1 MTNGKSSLVI
11 FCYFHSY
18 VAYTWQNLALHVMAD
33 CDVDRVSLVQLVDV
47 DREVVLIVTDALS
60 FAYTILIYQLTVYSI
75 SLACAGHMLVVVVDV
90 LLHDEGKSHERI
102 ISRDAEPQ
110 ALVVIAAFQKRWNIE
125 RERVVLL
132 PSCNRCMRIT
142 VEYGRMFTGRERHG
156 CYHC

>member
-11 FCYFHSY
+11 FCYFHSD

-90 LLHDEGKSHERI
+90 LLHNEGKSHERI

-110 ALVVIAAFQKRWNIE
+110 LS
-125 RERVVLL
+125 L
-132 PSCNRCMRIT
+132 
-142 VEYGRMFTGRERHG
+142 
-156 CYHC
+156 